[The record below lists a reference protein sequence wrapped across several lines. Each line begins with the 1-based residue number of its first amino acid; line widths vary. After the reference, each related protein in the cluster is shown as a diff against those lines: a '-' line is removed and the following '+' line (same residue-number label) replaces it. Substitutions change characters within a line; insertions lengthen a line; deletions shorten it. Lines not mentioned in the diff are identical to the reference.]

1 MSAHASGGDA
11 VFDTG
16 PTQPSLADDLV
27 RVEGLRKTY
36 TVRNEWG
43 RATGELNAVDGVDLA
58 VRSGETL
65 AVVGE
70 SGSGKSTL
78 GRLILQMEK
87 PTAGRVLVRGAEASG
102 EVARGMMQVIFQDPF
117 SSLNPHR
124 TALQNVLEPL
134 AVRARERGVDAG
146 ASVDTVR
153 DARAGATNAN
163 GVDAGAPTGAV
174 RGTRAG
180 AADANGADAGAV
192 RDTRGGAA
200 DANGVAA
207 GAARGTARS
216 PRGGTSDARAD
227 QVATALEA
235 LAAVGIEGD
244 AVHKRPRAFSGG
256 QRQRIAIA
264 RAIAPRPEFIVCDEP
279 VSALDMSIQAQVTEL
294 LQELQREFGL
304 TYLFISHDLSV
315 VREIADRTAVMRRGR
330 IVELA
335 PTAELFTDPQHA
347 YTQRLLEAVLVP
359 DPAVARER
367 LAHIAARPAAE
378 LPDPGERLVET
389 SPGHFTAR

>member
-1 MSAHASGGDA
+1 MSEGDE
-11 VFDTG
+11 
-16 PTQPSLADDLV
+16 LL

-36 TVRNEWG
+36 RMRNEWG
-43 RATGELNAVDGVDLA
+43 RATGELHAVDGIDLA
-58 VRSGETL
+58 VRQGETL

-78 GRLILQMEK
+78 GRLILQVEQ
-87 PTAGRVLVRGAEASG
+87 PTAGRVLLRGADAG
-102 EVARGMMQVIFQDPF
+102 GDAVRMQVIYQDPF

-134 AVRARERGVDAG
+134 TVGRRGEG
-146 ASVDTVR
+146 RPAS
-153 DARAGATNAN
+153 
-163 GVDAGAPTGAV
+163 
-174 RGTRAG
+174 
-180 AADANGADAGAV
+180 ADATGL
-192 RDTRGGAA
+192 
-200 DANGVAA
+200 
-207 GAARGTARS
+207 AR
-216 PRGGTSDARAD
+216 
-227 QVATALEA
+227 EA

-244 AVHKRPRAFSGG
+244 AISKRPRAFSGG

-264 RAIAPRPEFIVCDEP
+264 RAIAPRPDFIVCDEP
-279 VSALDMSIQAQVTEL
+279 VSALDMSIQAQVTDL
-294 LQELQREFGL
+294 LQKLQREYGL

-335 PTAELFTDPQHA
+335 PTADLFANPRHV

-359 DPAVARER
+359 DPAQARER

-378 LPDPGERLVET
+378 LPDPGERLVEET
-389 SPGHFTAR
+389 PGHFVAR